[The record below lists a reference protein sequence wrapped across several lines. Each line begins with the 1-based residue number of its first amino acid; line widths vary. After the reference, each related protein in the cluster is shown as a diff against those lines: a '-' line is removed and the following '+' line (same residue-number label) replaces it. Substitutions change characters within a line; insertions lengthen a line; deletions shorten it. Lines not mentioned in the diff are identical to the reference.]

1 MKLVL
6 LNARIRDVVAQ
17 RNSLLT
23 VCFSLLLIA
32 FVQALYTLFKS
43 EHVVVVPP
51 ETKQSFWVER
61 NRVSAS
67 YIEEMALFFATLILD
82 ASAGSAAYQ
91 RDVVLRYAV
100 PESYGRLRAM
110 LLEDEERYKKEQLS
124 TSFKPASVQV
134 DAKNLTAH
142 ITGDLVSYVGQ
153 KRLSQVRETYRFQ
166 FVYKQGR
173 LLIQSF
179 EAVRS
184 RDHE

>member
-1 MKLVL
+1 MRLLL
-6 LNARIRDVVAQ
+6 LNTRLRDIVAQ

-23 VCFSLLLIA
+23 VCFSLMLIV

-43 EHVVVVPP
+43 EHIVIVPP

-82 ASAGSAAYQ
+82 TSPASAAYQ
-91 RDVVLRYAV
+91 RDVLLRYAV
-100 PESYGRLRAM
+100 PESYGQLRAM
-110 LLEDEERYKKEQLS
+110 LLEDEGRSKKEQLS
-124 TSFKPASVQV
+124 TSFKPASIQV
-134 DAKNLTAH
+134 NPKSLTAEL
-142 ITGDLVSYVGQ
+142 TGDLISYVGQ
-153 KRLSQVRETYRFQ
+153 KHLSQVRETYRFV
-166 FVYKQGR
+166 FTYKQGR

-184 RDHE
+184 QNHD